1 MDVEQVGHFRYNFL
15 WVIVIKLG
23 PEIDLVYKLGHW
35 VTGSTSGSMV
45 ESHGQIKRF

>member
-1 MDVEQVGHFRYNFL
+1 MDVDRVGHFRYNFL
-15 WVIVIKLG
+15 WVIVIKPG
-23 PEIDLVYKLGHW
+23 SEIDLVYKLGHW